1 MASSL
6 DLKIILRCNWNAQSY
21 GLSIIGQ
28 FTKITLNMTGSLSST
43 MLPCAGLLVYKW
55 RKNDGRLEIFQKR
68 QAIKFYWTLST
79 LKKKKNENKNKNN
92 NETKQQKNKTKKK
105 KKRKNMQLIGPTK
118 EKALFSQES
127 WCFPKRIQ
135 TNPREENN
143 PLVWLPSRSPKN
155 KKQKT
160 NNDNNKIY
168 KSQTLYSER
177 YTIIEMYPA
186 QYSDVAIIMWPR
198 NDQWER
204 AFDPLKLQLCGI
216 SIWCRPYWCPR
227 KIKCF

>member
-43 MLPCAGLLVYKW
+43 MLPYAGLLVYKW

-79 LKKKKNENKNKNN
+79 LKKNENKNKNN

-105 KKRKNMQLIGPTK
+105 RK
-118 EKALFSQES
+118 EKICNLLVQRRKKL
-127 WCFPKRIQ
+127 CFPRNLDAFPREFKRILERKTTHWFGFLQ
-135 TNPREENN
+135 DP
-143 PLVWLPSRSPKN
+143 
-155 KKQKT
+155 QKT
-160 NNDNNKIY
+160 NNDNKKTY
-168 KSQTLYSER
+168 KNQTLYSER

-186 QYSDVAIIMWPR
+186 QSSDVAITMWPR
-198 NDQWER
+198 ND
-204 AFDPLKLQLCGI
+204 
-216 SIWCRPYWCPR
+216 
-227 KIKCF
+227 